1 MIKKV
6 AAGLVLVLLI
16 GIAMVQALE
25 AKQDDNLPGLKTGGE
40 APDFSLQTLDG
51 ERVKLS
57 DFEGEKVILNFW
69 ATWCKPC
76 REEMPD
82 LQSIYE
88 ERDDDVVILAINMDA
103 HNDVEGFIDSYSV
116 TFPVLLDE
124 NDQVSDM
131 YQIISLPTTY
141 FIDEDGTIV
150 QKHLGQITYEQ
161 LEEILQKI

>member
-25 AKQDDNLPGLKTGGE
+25 AKQDDNLPGLKTGGV

-57 DFEGEKVILNFW
+57 DFEGKKVILNFW

-82 LQSIYE
+82 LQSIYQE
-88 ERDDDVVILAINMDA
+88 SDDDVVILAINMDA

-124 NDQVSDM
+124 NDQISDM

-161 LEEILQKI
+161 LEEILKKI

>member
-16 GIAMVQALE
+16 AIAMVQALE
-25 AKQDDNLPGLKTGGE
+25 AKEDDQLPGLKTGGK

-51 ERVKLS
+51 EMVKLS
-57 DFEGEKVILNFW
+57 DFEGKKVILNFW

-82 LQSIYE
+82 LQSIYAQ
-88 ERDDDVVILAINMDA
+88 RDDDVVILAVNMDA
-103 HNDVEGFIDSYSV
+103 QNDVKGFIDSYSV

-124 NDQVSDM
+124 EDEVADT

-141 FIDEDGTIV
+141 FIDEDGKIV

-161 LEEILQKI
+161 LEEMIAKI

>member
-6 AAGLVLVLLI
+6 AGGLVLVLLI

-57 DFEGEKVILNFW
+57 DFEGKKVILNFW

-82 LQSIYE
+82 LQSIYKE
-88 ERDDDVVILAINMDA
+88 SDDDVVILAINMDA

-150 QKHLGQITYEQ
+150 QKHFGQITYEQ